1 MGFGDKCC
9 VGGCDN
15 DRRHPEK
22 WLIHSH
28 VGRLSFHKPNNQMI
42 EAWSRQVQTGRKDFA
57 IGKSRKSVVVCSNHF
72 QDGKPTKGN
81 PLPTLFLTP
90 FEHSNTKS
98 PRKRR
103 RLEYN
108 KVTAT
113 STTSKS
119 TEFIGPS
126 DLEPDNNGDNRA
138 SDPMEI
144 KSNSIEF
151 TLCTASAQITR
162 DGDVPLHTG
171 IQNTDAL
178 RILFEHLLPKAKNMT
193 YWKGNKQTEAERPRR
208 YAGISI
214 DESPTFWKPGPPRK
228 LKLEQELL
236 LVMMRLR
243 LALSVGDLA
252 FRFGISDTLCSS
264 IFMSWVKLMKGEL
277 SWLIKWPSK
286 EQTKK
291 TLPKCFEKY
300 YSKVRCIIDCSEVF
314 IETPCTL

>member
-1 MGFGDKCC
+1 MME
-9 VGGCDN
+9 V
-15 DRRHPEK
+15 
-22 WLIHSH
+22 
-28 VGRLSFHKPNNQMI
+28 
-42 EAWSRQVQTGRKDFA
+42 WSRQVQKGRKDFA
-57 IGKSRKSVVVCSNHF
+57 MGKSRESVVCSNHF

-119 TEFIGPS
+119 TEFTGPS
-126 DLEPDNNGDNRA
+126 DLEPDNNGNNPA

-162 DGDVPLHTG
+162 DGDVRVYTG
-171 IQNTDAL
+171 MQNTDAF

-214 DESPTFWKPGPPRK
+214 DDSPTFRK

-264 IFMSWVKLMKGEL
+264 IFISWVKLMKCEL
-277 SWLIKWPSK
+277 SWLIKWPYPSALK
-286 EQTKK
+286 NTIPRFVVSSIVQRCSLRHLLAWKYRLPAGQT
-291 TLPKCFEKY
+291 TSTIAPSNSL
-300 YSKVRCIIDCSEVF
+300 
-314 IETPCTL
+314 LQ